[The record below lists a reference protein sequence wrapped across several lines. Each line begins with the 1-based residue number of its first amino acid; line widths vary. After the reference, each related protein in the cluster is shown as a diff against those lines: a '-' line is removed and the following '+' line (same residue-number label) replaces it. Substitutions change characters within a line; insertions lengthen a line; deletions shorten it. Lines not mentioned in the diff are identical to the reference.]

1 MPLFDRKDKSR
12 YETFTRRTL
21 LVSGGMTAVLAALGG
36 RLYQLQIRDGALYH
50 TAAEENRVN
59 ERLVAPPRGRILDRF
74 AVELANNRRNYRLL
88 LVAEQASNGTASALD
103 TIARVI
109 QLTDQQ
115 KKRVLRDLAANK
127 KFVPVVVAENL
138 SWDEFAL
145 INQHLPYLPGVQP
158 DVGETRSYPYGA
170 ELSHLIGYVAPVS
183 PDDKKSSDDD
193 PLLDLPG
200 FRIGKRGI
208 EKEFDNQVRGDAGAS
223 RVEVNAYG
231 RVIRELSSDPAT
243 AGKDIYLTIDREL
256 QHFAD
261 QQMVGQSAACIVMD
275 CQTGDVLSLSS
286 TPGFDPNL
294 FNVGISQADWSTLTT
309 DDHKPLLNK
318 ALSGVYPPGST
329 FKPAMAMAAVQNGLG
344 DLQVNCTGALQL
356 GNNTFHC
363 WAWKK
368 GGHGHVDLKRGI
380 AQSCDVFFYEVA
392 RRLGIDKM
400 HDAAVTL
407 GLGNRTGIEI
417 PGERPGFMP
426 NSEWKLQ
433 RIGVPWQ
440 VGDSLSAG
448 IGQGYV
454 LATPIQLCTL
464 AARIASGKAVTPR
477 VVRTVGNTT
486 QPQPIPEA
494 LPFSDEA
501 FQKVRD
507 GMNAVTNEGGTAAG
521 FRIAEAGLEMAGK
534 TGTAQ
539 VRKISKEER
548 ASGVK
553 KNGSLPW
560 ALRDHG
566 LFIAFAPVAQPRY
579 ACAVITEHA
588 SDGHPQVVIARDVLR
603 FAQQRNVL
611 SLKTAYPLSAASE
624 QTGTRR
630 T

>member
-1 MPLFDRKDKSR
+1 M
-12 YETFTRRTL
+12 
-21 LVSGGMTAVLAALGG
+21 
-36 RLYQLQIRDGALYH
+36 
-50 TAAEENRVN
+50 
-59 ERLVAPPRGRILDRF
+59 
-74 AVELANNRRNYRLL
+74 
-88 LVAEQASNGTASALD
+88 VAEQASNGTASALD
-103 TIARVI
+103 TIGRVI
-109 QLTDQQ
+109 AITDQQ
-115 KKRVLRDLAANK
+115 KKRVMHDLAISK
-127 KFVPVVVAENL
+127 KFVPVLVAENL

-158 DVGETRSYPYGA
+158 DVGETRAYPFGA
-170 ELSHLIGYVAPVS
+170 ELTHLIGYVAPVS
-183 PDDKKSSDDD
+183 PDDKKADDED

-208 EKEFDNQVRGDAGAS
+208 EKQYDEDVRGDAGAS

-231 RVIRELSSDPAT
+231 RVIRELSSDPSKP
-243 AGKDIYLTIDREL
+243 GKDIYLTIDREL
-256 QHFAD
+256 QHFTD

-275 CQTGDVLSLSS
+275 CQTGDVLALSS

-294 FNVGISQADWSTLTT
+294 FNVGISQKDWTTLTT

-400 HDAAVTL
+400 HDAAVAL

-464 AARIASGKAVTPR
+464 AARIASGKAVSPR
-477 VVRTVGNTT
+477 VVHAVGNTI
-486 QPQPIPEA
+486 QPQPVPNA
-494 LPFSDEA
+494 LPFTDEA
-501 FQKVRD
+501 FAKVHE

-521 FRIAEAGLEMAGK
+521 FRIMEAGFEMAGK

-553 KNGSLPW
+553 KNAALPW

-566 LFIAFAPVAQPRY
+566 LFIAFAPVAAPRY
-579 ACAVITEHA
+579 ALACITEHN
-588 SDGHPQVVIARDVLR
+588 SDTHPQVVIARDVLR
-603 FAQQRNVL
+603 FAQQRNVVGL
-611 SLKTAYPLSAASE
+611 RTAYPVSAAE
-624 QTGTRR
+624 MQTGTTR